1 MRALAAV
8 MLSIA
13 LALAPR
19 VARAAPIPPLLLFDA
34 PADLAPQVERMRLT
48 APSRM
53 ATLMELMGLTEGGTP
68 ITVVLAPDDHV
79 LARGVPRPISGYA
92 VPDRDLAVLLP
103 ERVPG
108 YPYDSLD
115 EVLMHELTHL
125 FVARATGGRRLPRWW
140 NEGIALHA
148 SRAWSFEDRSRVLL
162 GAVSGVTD
170 IATLER
176 AFERGDQQSAAA
188 YAISGAL
195 VQHLVRRHGTALVTN
210 TLERVREGDD
220 FETAFA
226 TATNVPLS
234 QAVEAFWSRYLFWYR
249 WLPFLTSGA
258 ALWAS
263 ITLLAILAGLSRRRR
278 DAELRRRWDAEE
290 RAELARVDAGETVN

>member
-1 MRALAAV
+1 MFGFSWALT
-8 MLSIA
+8 IA
-13 LALAPR
+13 QHEAH
-19 VARAAPIPPLLLFDA
+19 AAPVPPSLVFDA
-34 PADLAPQVERMRLT
+34 PPRYAAQVD
-48 APSRM
+48 RM
-53 ATLMELMGLTEGGTP
+53 ARIAPARMTTLMELIGLREGGAP
-68 ITVVLAPDDHV
+68 IQVVLAPEDHG

-92 VPDRDLAVLLP
+92 VSDHDLAVLLP

-125 FVARATGGRRLPRWW
+125 FAARATGGQRLPRWW

-170 IATLER
+170 ATTLER
-176 AFERGDQQSAAA
+176 AFERGDQQSTAA

-195 VQHLVRRHGTALVTN
+195 VHHLVKRHGPELIAA

-220 FETAFA
+220 FETAYA
-226 TATNVPLS
+226 VAAGVPL
-234 QAVEAFWSRYLFWYR
+234 ARDVEAFWSRYLFWYR

-263 ITLLAILAGLSRRRR
+263 ITALAILAGLRRRRR
-278 DAELRRRWDAEE
+278 DAEMRRRWEDEE
-290 RAELARVDAGETVN
+290 RAELARAEAGEIVN

>member
-1 MRALAAV
+1 LV
-8 MLSIA
+8 
-13 LALAPR
+13 LALAGLTARTANAKPTPPSLEFDSPPR
-19 VARAAPIPPLLLFDA
+19 YAAQVDRMRG
-34 PADLAPQVERMRLT
+34 LASERMV
-48 APSRM
+48 
-53 ATLMELMGLTEGGTP
+53 TLMELIGLTESGAP
-68 ITVVLAPDDHV
+68 ITIVLAPEDHL

-92 VPDRDLAVLLP
+92 VADRDLAVLLP

-108 YPYDSLD
+108 YPHDSLD

-125 FVARATGGRRLPRWW
+125 FAARATGGRRMPRWW

-170 IATLER
+170 VATLER

-195 VQHLVRRHGTALVTN
+195 VQHLVRRYGTSIVAE
-210 TLERVREGDD
+210 TLERVGEGDD

-226 TATNVPLS
+226 VATNVPLS
-234 QAVEAFWSRYLFWYR
+234 SAVDAFWSRYLFWYR
-249 WLPFLTSGA
+249 WLPFITSGT

-263 ITLLAILAGLSRRRR
+263 ITLLAILAGLNRRRR
-278 DAELRRRWDAEE
+278 DAEMRRRWEAEE
-290 RAELARVDAGETVN
+290 RAELQRADAGEIVN